1 MKVKSLISAQLFAT
15 LWTAAYQTTPSMRF
29 FQSRGKSPLEWDA
42 IAFSE
47 RRPEK
52 TSKTDVFR
60 LSQRLPLK
68 ELKTTLVSR
77 VLYLVR

>member
-1 MKVKSLISAQLFAT
+1 MKVKSLVSAQLFAT
-15 LWTAAYQTTPSMRF
+15 LWTAAYQTIPSMRF
-29 FQSRGKSPLEWDA
+29 FQSRGKSPLDWDA